1 MSLSERMSL
10 GRSVSLIQHR
20 NSSLRMRSPG
30 PLHVD
35 FARPARPGTGASLL
49 LCGAGLAAAI
59 AVALAFHA
67 ALAERTLLDAEIEQ
81 ASAGY
86 RAPATSPAAVAAQAE
101 VAKVQHELSIPWTQ
115 LLAEL
120 ETVSHD
126 MKSQVSLLGVEPD
139 AEKHVVR
146 ITAEVRSLPDALA
159 YLQHLQQSPVLRYPM
174 LESHERRK
182 DDPDHAVRI
191 KVAAEWRS

>member
-1 MSLSERMSL
+1 MSANQAMTLYRRMNL
-10 GRSVSLIQHR
+10 
-20 NSSLRMRSPG
+20 SLRTNLRLGSPR
-30 PLHVD
+30 LLYVD
-35 FARPARPGTGASLL
+35 FARPARRATGASIV
-49 LCGAGLAAAI
+49 LCAAGLAAAI
-59 AVALAFHA
+59 AVAMAFQA
-67 ALAERTLLDAEIEQ
+67 ALAERAELGAQIEE
-81 ASAGY
+81 ASAGS
-86 RAPATSPAAVAAQAE
+86 RAPAANPAAVAAQAE
-101 VAKVQHELSIPWTQ
+101 LAKVVHELSIPWTP

-139 AEKHVVR
+139 AEKHIVR

-159 YLQHLQQSPVLRYPM
+159 YLQRLQQSPVLRYPM
-174 LESHERRK
+174 LESHELRK

>member
-1 MSLSERMSL
+1 MSLSRRM
-10 GRSVSLIQHR
+10 G
-20 NSSLRMRSPG
+20 LRTGSPRA
-30 PLHVD
+30 LYMD
-35 FARPARPGTGASLL
+35 FACPARRATGAGIL
-49 LCGAGLAAAI
+49 LCAAGLAAA
-59 AVALAFHA
+59 VAMAMAFQA
-67 ALAERTLLDAEIEQ
+67 ALAERAELGAKIEE

-86 RAPATSPAAVAAQAE
+86 RAPAATPAAVAAQAE
-101 VAKVQHELSIPWTQ
+101 LAKVVRELSIPWTP

-126 MKSQVSLLGVEPD
+126 MKSEVSLLEVEPD
-139 AEKHVVR
+139 AEKHIVR

-159 YLQHLQQSPVLRYPM
+159 YLQRLQQSPVLRYPM
-174 LESHERRK
+174 LESHERKK

>member
-1 MSLSERMSL
+1 MSANQAMTLYRRMNL
-10 GRSVSLIQHR
+10 
-20 NSSLRMRSPG
+20 SLRTNLRLGSPR
-30 PLHVD
+30 LLYVD
-35 FARPARPGTGASLL
+35 FARPARRATAASVA
-49 LCGAGLAAAI
+49 LCAAGLAAAV
-59 AVALAFHA
+59 AVAMAFQS
-67 ALAERTLLDAEIEQ
+67 ALAERAELDADIEA

-86 RAPATSPAAVAAQAE
+86 RAPAANPAAVAAQAE
-101 VAKVQHELSIPWTQ
+101 LAKVVHELSIPWTP

-126 MKSQVSLLGVEPD
+126 MKSQVSLLEVEPD
-139 AEKHVVR
+139 AEKHIVR

-159 YLQHLQQSPVLRYPM
+159 YLQRLQQSPVLRYPM
-174 LESHERRK
+174 LESHERKK

>member
-1 MSLSERMSL
+1 MSANQPMTLSRRMSLSRRM
-10 GRSVSLIQHR
+10 G
-20 NSSLRMRSPG
+20 LRTGSPRA
-30 PLHVD
+30 LYMD
-35 FARPARPGTGASLL
+35 FACPARRATGAGIL
-49 LCGAGLAAAI
+49 LCAAGLAAA
-59 AVALAFHA
+59 VAMAMAFQA
-67 ALAERTLLDAEIEQ
+67 ALAERAELGAKIEE

-86 RAPATSPAAVAAQAE
+86 RAPAATPAAVAAQAE
-101 VAKVQHELSIPWTQ
+101 LAKVVRELSIPWTP

-126 MKSQVSLLGVEPD
+126 MKSEVSLLEVEPD
-139 AEKHVVR
+139 AEKHIVR

-159 YLQHLQQSPVLRYPM
+159 YLQRLQQSPVLRYPM
-174 LESHERRK
+174 LESHERKK

>member
-1 MSLSERMSL
+1 MSANQAMTLYRRMNL
-10 GRSVSLIQHR
+10 
-20 NSSLRMRSPG
+20 SLRTNLRLGSPR
-30 PLHVD
+30 LLYVD
-35 FARPARPGTGASLL
+35 FARPARRATVASVA
-49 LCGAGLAAAI
+49 LCAAGLAAAV
-59 AVALAFHA
+59 AVAMAFQS
-67 ALAERTLLDAEIEQ
+67 ALAERAELDADIEA

-86 RAPATSPAAVAAQAE
+86 RAPAANPAAVAAQAE
-101 VAKVQHELSIPWTQ
+101 LAKVVHELSIPWTP

-126 MKSQVSLLGVEPD
+126 MKSQVSLLEVEPD
-139 AEKHVVR
+139 AEKHIVR

-159 YLQHLQQSPVLRYPM
+159 YLQRLQQSPVLRYPM
-174 LESHERRK
+174 LESHERKK

>member
-1 MSLSERMSL
+1 MSANQPMTLSRRMSLSRRM
-10 GRSVSLIQHR
+10 G
-20 NSSLRMRSPG
+20 LRTGSPRA
-30 PLHVD
+30 LYMD
-35 FARPARPGTGASLL
+35 FACPARRATGAGIL
-49 LCGAGLAAAI
+49 LCAAGLAAAV
-59 AVALAFHA
+59 AVAMAFQA
-67 ALAERTLLDAEIEQ
+67 ALAERAELGAKIEE

-86 RAPATSPAAVAAQAE
+86 RAPAATPAAVAAQAE
-101 VAKVQHELSIPWTQ
+101 LAKVVRELSIPWTP

-126 MKSQVSLLGVEPD
+126 MKSEVSLLEVEPD
-139 AEKHVVR
+139 AEKHIVR

-159 YLQHLQQSPVLRYPM
+159 YLQRLQQSPVLRYPM
-174 LESHERRK
+174 LESHERKK

>member
-1 MSLSERMSL
+1 MSANQAMTLYRRMNL
-10 GRSVSLIQHR
+10 
-20 NSSLRMRSPG
+20 SLRTNLRLGSPRM
-30 PLHVD
+30 LYVD
-35 FARPARPGTGASLL
+35 FARPERRATAASIV
-49 LCGAGLAAAI
+49 LCAAGLAAAV
-59 AVALAFHA
+59 AVALAFQA
-67 ALAERTLLDAEIEQ
+67 ALAERAELDADIEA

-86 RAPATSPAAVAAQAE
+86 RAPAANPAAVAAQAE
-101 VAKVQHELSIPWTQ
+101 FAKVVHELSIPWTP

-126 MKSQVSLLGVEPD
+126 MKSQVSLLEVEPD
-139 AEKHVVR
+139 AEKHIVR

-159 YLQHLQQSPVLRYPM
+159 YLQRLQQSPVLRYPM
-174 LESHERRK
+174 LESHERKK

>member
-1 MSLSERMSL
+1 MSANQAMTLYRRMNL
-10 GRSVSLIQHR
+10 
-20 NSSLRMRSPG
+20 SLRTNLRLGG
-30 PLHVD
+30 PRRLYVD
-35 FARPARPGTGASLL
+35 FARPARRATGASIL
-49 LCGAGLAAAI
+49 LCAAGLAAAV
-59 AVALAFHA
+59 AVAMAFQA
-67 ALAERTLLDAEIEQ
+67 ALAERAELDADIEA

-86 RAPATSPAAVAAQAE
+86 RAPAANPAAVAAQAE
-101 VAKVQHELSIPWTQ
+101 LAKVVHELSIPWTP

-126 MKSQVSLLGVEPD
+126 MKSQVSLLEVEPD
-139 AEKHVVR
+139 AEKHIVR

-159 YLQHLQQSPVLRYPM
+159 YLQRLQQSPVLRYPM
-174 LESHERRK
+174 LESHERKK

>member
-1 MSLSERMSL
+1 MSAYQAMTLYRRMNL
-10 GRSVSLIQHR
+10 
-20 NSSLRMRSPG
+20 SLRTNLRLGSPRM
-30 PLHVD
+30 LYVD
-35 FARPARPGTGASLL
+35 FARPARRATAASVV
-49 LCGAGLAAAI
+49 LCAAGLAAAV
-59 AVALAFHA
+59 AVAMAFQA
-67 ALAERTLLDAEIEQ
+67 ALAERAELDADIEA

-86 RAPATSPAAVAAQAE
+86 RAPAANPAAVAAQAE
-101 VAKVQHELSIPWTQ
+101 LAKVVHELSIPWTP

-126 MKSQVSLLGVEPD
+126 MKSQVSLLEVEPD
-139 AEKHVVR
+139 AEKHIVR

-159 YLQHLQQSPVLRYPM
+159 YLQRLQQSPVLRYPM
-174 LESHERRK
+174 LESHERKK